1 MTNIKAVD
9 LSEIEKIFNK
19 YEGTNGWASILC
31 LELRELLDR
40 SPSVSDDVR
49 KDAWI
54 SVEDRLPP
62 LNGDEVLAYRDD
74 DDWIVIC
81 LFMDI
86 GFAYFSEQEEQYV
99 TAHAITHWQPLPA
112 PPLDKARE

>member
-49 KDAWI
+49 KDAERYRWI
-54 SVEDRLPP
+54 RANPRLDICGTDEIAEFDAMIDR
-62 LNGDEVLAYRDD
+62 A
-74 DDWIVIC
+74 
-81 LFMDI
+81 M
-86 GFAYFSEQEEQYV
+86 
-99 TAHAITHWQPLPA
+99 
-112 PPLDKARE
+112 DKARE